1 LATQGDPDSIKKGWE
16 CSSVVE
22 QLPGIHKTVG
32 SIPSIGKKKKKKKKK
47 PKSYSMAKLV
57 SFHGCFNIHKS
68 INAM

>member
-1 LATQGDPDSIKKGWE
+1 VGGRVWGVRGWLKCE
-16 CSSVVE
+16 KCEDFNSN
-22 QLPGIHKTVG
+22 PN
-32 SIPSIGKKKKKKKKK
+32 IGKKKKKKKKK